1 MLHFFTKSRP
11 VEDQMQGGKPS
22 FPFLCYEFNS
32 PKKSHEV
39 ESYSKQPEMGS
50 ANDVTHLSWE
60 IEKTGIKRSSWDFP
74 GGQVVK
80 TLHF

>member
-1 MLHFFTKSRP
+1 MIHYIQLF
-11 VEDQMQGGKPS
+11 
-22 FPFLCYEFNS
+22 FPFLTPAFLSSVTEFNS

-50 ANDVTHLSWE
+50 ANDVTQLSWE
-60 IEKTGIKRSSWDFP
+60 IEKMGIKRSSWDFP